1 MHLEKEAPKLI
12 FKARLEGIGG
22 HIGDFDTY
30 NDNLNKEKAIKKQ
43 QNDSVFIGMN
53 GSMMNMQTDESE
65 ISYSYETRDDFA
77 EGDDLRNSEIDSMAP
92 TKTVKQ

>member
-30 NDNLNKEKAIKKQ
+30 NDNLNKEKAIKK
-43 QNDSVFIGMN
+43 
-53 GSMMNMQTDESE
+53 
-65 ISYSYETRDDFA
+65 
-77 EGDDLRNSEIDSMAP
+77 
-92 TKTVKQ
+92 